1 LQTKQI
7 SLLNQQKY
15 GMDEIS
21 ELQKQNSDIMS
32 RIDDLREKIK
42 EI

>member
-1 LQTKQI
+1 MQTKQI